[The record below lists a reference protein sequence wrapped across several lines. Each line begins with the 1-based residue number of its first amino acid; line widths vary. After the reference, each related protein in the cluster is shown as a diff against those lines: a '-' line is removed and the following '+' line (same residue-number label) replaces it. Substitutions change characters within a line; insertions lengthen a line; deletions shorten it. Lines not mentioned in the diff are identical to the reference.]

1 MATYAG
7 GTQVQSG
14 YYLDAKSFAF
24 AGVAKDGGALP
35 GGAQARWVRIPLLAV
50 VAAAP
55 AMGGLFVI
63 ALPFIGFGVTA
74 YAIAKKLGLGAR
86 SGAREIAA
94 TMAAGMVPGEA
105 SLTGRP
111 GDGAAAGPA
120 GPAGPAD
127 PKTEALEKEIEAKR
141 AS

>member
-7 GTQVQSG
+7 GTQVQNG
-14 YYLDAKSFAF
+14 YYFDAKSFAF

-35 GGAQARWVRIPLLAV
+35 GGAEARWLRIPLLAV
-50 VAAAP
+50 MVAAP

-74 YAIAKKLGLGAR
+74 YAIAKKVGVGAR

-105 SLTGRP
+105 NLTGRR
-111 GDGAAAGPA
+111 DDEARVGPSA
-120 GPAGPAD
+120 PAD
-127 PKTEALEKEIEAKR
+127 AQTEALAKEIEAKR
-141 AS
+141 GS